1 MRKKD
6 LLITPIFIYT
16 SILTI
21 ISLLFIIS
29 IDYFIYDEVLNLSLY
44 LIYSFIIFISK
55 LLQEKNI
62 YKFAPILLIMVMTLL
77 FWINRPEFTYKQA
90 IEKIQNEKKLE
101 YIHKGITNIKMINS
115 PTVYINKA
123 YVINFKKDGKIIKY
137 IFDPIN
143 GEYDVLKVQIN
154 GKEGLKE
161 FNEKKNQET
170 IEMVNKAICKLK
182 RSKTKKINFK
192 TVAEEAGI

>member
-21 ISLLFIIS
+21 TSLLFIVS
-29 IDYFIYDEVLNLSLY
+29 INYFIYDEILNLSLY
-44 LIYSFIIFISK
+44 SIYSFIIIISK
-55 LLQEKNI
+55 LLQKKKI

-90 IEKIQNEKKLE
+90 IEKIQNEKNLE

-123 YVINFKKDGKIIKY
+123 YVINFKKDGQLIKY
-137 IFDPIN
+137 TFNPIN
-143 GEYDVLKVQIN
+143 GEYDIFDLY
-154 GKEGLKE
+154 
-161 FNEKKNQET
+161 
-170 IEMVNKAICKLK
+170 
-182 RSKTKKINFK
+182 
-192 TVAEEAGI
+192 